1 MTLGEIVRNLR
12 IEKGVSLK
20 KMAPEIEIEYT
31 YLSKI
36 ENGYIVPSAEVV
48 YRIAEYFNHNQ
59 DELMMLADRIPPDVR
74 EILRNNPKEALD
86 FLRQRFG
93 EKVDGR

>member
-1 MTLGEIVRNLR
+1 MALGEIIRNLR

-48 YRIAEYFNHNQ
+48 NRIAEYFNYNQ
-59 DELMMLADRIPPDVR
+59 DELMMLADRIPPDIR

-93 EKVDGR
+93 EKADGR